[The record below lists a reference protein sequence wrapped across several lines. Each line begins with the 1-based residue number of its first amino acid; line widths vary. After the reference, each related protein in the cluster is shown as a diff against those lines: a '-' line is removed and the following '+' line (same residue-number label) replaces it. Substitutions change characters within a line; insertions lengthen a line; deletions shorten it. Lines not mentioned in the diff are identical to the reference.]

1 MLPNLDEDQVTEG
14 FYLGIIGIEDPAI
27 RHNETQ
33 AMVDAPAVIAR
44 FSGNILAVIA
54 EFLAEN
60 AEFLPSKETVISAAN
75 KAIDAALDQIG
86 RPWLAALIGPAVKG
100 TISRAV
106 EALYDAIVPP
116 VTTV

>member
-14 FYLGIIGIEDPAI
+14 FYLGIIGIEDPATEK
-27 RHNETQ
+27 NGE
-33 AMVDAPAVIAR
+33 AMVNAPAVIAR
-44 FSGNILAVIA
+44 LSGNILAVIA
-54 EFLAEN
+54 KFLADN
-60 AEFLPSKETVISAAN
+60 AEFLPSKETVIKAAN

-106 EALYDAIVPP
+106 DALYDAIVPP

>member
-27 RHNETQ
+27 TEENAE
-33 AMVDAPAVIAR
+33 AMVNAPAVVAR
-44 FSGNILAVIA
+44 LSGSILLVIA
-54 EFLAEN
+54 GFLRDN
-60 AEFLPSKETVISAAN
+60 AEFLPSKKTVIAAAN

-116 VTTV
+116 TTTV